1 MAIDVGLG
9 THPGAPWLKE
19 VSEHLSEAIYDL
31 YTYYTCDVCYSYYSD
46 VCMMIMIVIF

>member
-31 YTYYTCDVCYSYYSD
+31 YTCDVCYYSD